1 MTTTGVLLLVA
12 SSLYC
17 GFQWTIR
24 VLVYP
29 QFATVPTPDFV
40 AYERQHT
47 NRVSIAVGPLFAFFA
62 VAAVAALVVR
72 PDAWSV
78 IAAACFAGILA
89 ATGLAA
95 VPQHR
100 RLSTGFDTAVHR
112 RLLAVDSLRLALS
125 VVAVLA
131 SAAHAVRG

>member
-1 MTTTGVLLLVA
+1 MTTTGVLLLTA

-29 QFATVPTPDFV
+29 QFSSVPADGFV
-40 AYERQHT
+40 DYEREHQR
-47 NRVSIAVGPLFAFFA
+47 RVSIAVGPLFAFFGA
-62 VAAVAALVVR
+62 AAVAALVVR

-78 IAAACFAGILA
+78 IAAVCFALILLTTA
-89 ATGLAA
+89 LAA

-100 RLSTGFDTAVHR
+100 RLSTGWDGDAQR
-112 RLLAVDSLRLALS
+112 RLLLVDAARLVLAA
-125 VVAVLA
+125 VAVLA
-131 SAAHAVRG
+131 AAVFVASG